1 MKVAIPRMGER
12 VAPCFEYCATMAIF
26 NVADSGEVEQVDFP
40 LKSREP
46 FDRVRL
52 LRDQK
57 VEALICGG
65 MQSFYEDLLKA
76 NGFEVISWVEGNVE
90 DLLALYLRGELVS
103 GTELPLEPGP
113 DFLAMDRM
121 TEH

>member
-1 MKVAIPRMGER
+1 VIVAIPRMGET

-26 NVADSGEVEQVDFP
+26 NIADSGAVEQVDFP

-57 VEALICGG
+57 VNTVICGG

-76 NGFEVISWVEGNVE
+76 SGFEVISWVEGAVE
-90 DLLALYLRGELVS
+90 DLLALYIRGELEP
-103 GTELPLEPGP
+103 GTELSGDCGPGRVP
-113 DFLAMDRM
+113 MKPM
-121 TEH
+121 TEQ

>member
-1 MKVAIPRMGER
+1 VKVAIPRMGET

-26 NVADSGEVEQVDFP
+26 NIAESGTVEQVDFP
-40 LKSREP
+40 LQSRDP

-57 VEALICGG
+57 VDTVISGG
-65 MQSFYEDLLKA
+65 MQAFYEDLLKA
-76 NGFEVISWVEGNVE
+76 GGFEVISWVSGLVDE
-90 DLLALYLRGELVS
+90 LLTLYIRGELES
-103 GTELPLEPGP
+103 GTELPQDCGP
-113 DFLAMDRM
+113 DLFSMERM

>member
-1 MKVAIPRMGER
+1 VKVAIPRMGET

-26 NVADSGEVEQVDFP
+26 NIAESGTVEQVDFP
-40 LKSREP
+40 LQSREP

-57 VEALICGG
+57 VDTVISGG
-65 MQSFYEDLLKA
+65 MQAFYEDLLKA
-76 NGFEVISWVEGNVE
+76 SGFEVISWVSGFVGE
-90 DLLALYLRGELVS
+90 LLALYLRGELES
-103 GTELPLEPGP
+103 GTELPADYGP
-113 DFLAMDRM
+113 DFLYMDRM

>member
-1 MKVAIPRMGER
+1 MKVAIPRMGET

-26 NVADSGEVEQVDFP
+26 NIAESGVVELVDFP
-40 LKSREP
+40 LQSREP

-57 VEALICGG
+57 VDTVICGG
-65 MQSFYEDLLKA
+65 MQAFYEDMLKA
-76 NGFEVISWVEGNVE
+76 AGFEVISWVSGLVD
-90 DLLALYLRGELVS
+90 DLLALYIQGELES
-103 GTELPLEPGP
+103 GTELPSDCGP
-113 DFLAMDRM
+113 DLYPMKRM